1 MLLILLNGSVAL
13 TNDVFTANEVETRD
27 ANQSGILGDA

>member
-13 TNDVFTANEVETRD
+13 TSNVFTANQVETRD
-27 ANQSGILGDA
+27 ANQSEILGDA